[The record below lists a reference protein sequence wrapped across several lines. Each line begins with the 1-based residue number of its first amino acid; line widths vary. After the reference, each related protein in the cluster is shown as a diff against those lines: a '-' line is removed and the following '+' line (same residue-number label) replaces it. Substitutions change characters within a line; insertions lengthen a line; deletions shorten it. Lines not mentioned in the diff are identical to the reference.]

1 MYVHAQQVLD
11 LSGNRIDFVPKLAA
25 AVPAL
30 SELNL
35 DHNALRTLG
44 DELIGLPKLKR
55 LFARAN
61 RIAAVDPATGG
72 QARAVDSKGTL
83 CC

>member
-1 MYVHAQQVLD
+1 MLD
-11 LSGNRIDFVPKLAA
+11 LSGNAVDFVPKLAA

-44 DELIGLPKLKR
+44 DELVGLPRLKR

-72 QARAVDSKGTL
+72 QVRALDIEGIL
-83 CC
+83 WF